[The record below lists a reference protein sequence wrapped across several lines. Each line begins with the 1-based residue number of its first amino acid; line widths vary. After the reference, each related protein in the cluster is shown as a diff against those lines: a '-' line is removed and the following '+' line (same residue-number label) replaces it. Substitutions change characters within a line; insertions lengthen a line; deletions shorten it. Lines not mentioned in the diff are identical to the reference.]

1 MIWLVAALCAVV
13 LLAAVISV
21 VVMRRRRQAGKRALP
36 ILPSRVRRRPRPA
49 QLHHP
54 IVLAHGIFG
63 FDRIVIGG
71 RDHSYFR
78 GVRDHLIRVGAEVH
92 RPRVSAA
99 ANIAVRAEELAR
111 VVKLIPGDGKINIIA
126 HSMGGL
132 DARYAIA
139 KLGLADRV
147 AALVTVGTPHLGT
160 PVADLGGK
168 LSNMLK
174 LKPLFG
180 RLSLDGFHDLG
191 TLQMSRFNAEIGNVA
206 GVAYASVI
214 ARIDRPR
221 AHPLLWPTHAYLSQR
236 IGPNDGMVP
245 TVSQAWGEVW
255 REIEADH
262 WAQIGWTRGNFDAL
276 SLYEEILRLLRDRGF

>member
-1 MIWLVAALCAVV
+1 VIWLVAALVV
-13 LLAAVISV
+13 VALLAASAAFIWT
-21 VVMRRRRQAGKRALP
+21 RRRRIRRLP
-36 ILPSRVRRRPRPA
+36 KPRPPK
-49 QLHHP
+49 LHHP
-54 IVLAHGIFG
+54 VVLAHGIFG
-63 FDRIVIGG
+63 FDRIIIGG

-111 VVKLIPGDGKINIIA
+111 VVRAIPRGPGDGKINIIA

-160 PVADLGGK
+160 PVADLGSK
-168 LSNMLK
+168 LSHMLK

-191 TLQMSRFNAEIGNVA
+191 TLQMSQFNSDVANVP